1 MPPAAKQHKLDAGNM
16 TLHLSSKEFRRTAK
30 WLSKTFAALNIELV
44 GDSCRELPADE
55 RTRLSIKRLL
65 RLGLA

>member
-44 GDSCRELPADE
+44 GDSCRELPS
-55 RTRLSIKRLL
+55 R
-65 RLGLA
+65 